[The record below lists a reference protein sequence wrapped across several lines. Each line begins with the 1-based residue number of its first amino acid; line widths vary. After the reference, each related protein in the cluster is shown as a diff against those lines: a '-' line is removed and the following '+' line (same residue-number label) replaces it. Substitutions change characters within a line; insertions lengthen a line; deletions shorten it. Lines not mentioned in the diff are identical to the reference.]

1 MNLSKIS
8 FVCSIALL
16 IIISSCK
23 KNESK
28 DLRDFTYYQKNF
40 SNDKNIISMIQ
51 TLSQGK
57 NSIELVSKNSFFTA
71 IDVRNTIKRE
81 FSKQK
86 IDERVKIAMEYFQ
99 KFKEDNP
106 EFIKLDADKKY
117 ELFKLALNGS
127 EKLEQSSFSIKTL
140 GGDCM
145 GGFNHMANACAR
157 GYRNGIAIAFV
168 DPDPIMWGVN
178 LAANE
183 MSYLGC
189 LGDAA
194 DAMDVCGSGGY

>member
-1 MNLSKIS
+1 M
-8 FVCSIALL
+8 F
-16 IIISSCK
+16 SSCK
-23 KNESK
+23 KNETNDLK
-28 DLRDFTYYQKNF
+28 DFSYYQKNF

-51 TLSQGK
+51 ALSQGK

-86 IDERVKIAMEYFQ
+86 IDERVKIAMDYFQ
-99 KFKEDNP
+99 KFKADNP
-106 EFIKLDADKKY
+106 EFIKLDSDKKY
-117 ELFKLALNGS
+117 ELFKLALNGF
-127 EKLEQSSFSIKTL
+127 EEFEQSSFSIKTL

-145 GGFNHMANACAR
+145 GGFNHMANSCAKN
-157 GYRNGIAIAFV
+157 YQNGIAIAFV

-183 MSYLGC
+183 ISYLGC
-189 LGDAA
+189 LNDAA